1 MESTGFRWGREK
13 DSCWGQLVVVIDG
26 DSSVGGEDLD
36 IFLIAVDGGMHFA

>member
-1 MESTGFRWGREK
+1 M
-13 DSCWGQLVVVIDG
+13 VVIDG